1 MPEPGLVIVDAT
13 CVLLYLVE
21 EGEEVSWDST
31 LQQGPQLAALAS
43 VETDH
48 VSSCQMWESQKQL

>member
-13 CVLLYLVE
+13 GVLLYLVE
-21 EGEEVSWDST
+21 EGEEVILDST

-43 VETDH
+43 V
-48 VSSCQMWESQKQL
+48 